1 MAKSLNTNNPVVA
14 TCGTCSSSCFMC
26 LNTGTKNCLT
36 CFAGY
41 QLNLINSTTGVGN
54 CTSKTKSSTTTN
66 YYVTGNRNV
75 TEVSPNFSDLMSA
88 VYATFKTANNLK
100 NKTYNIYVNPDIDHY
115 ILLKDVSVLIEL
127 RYYLQP

>member
-1 MAKSLNTNNPVVA
+1 
-14 TCGTCSSSCFMC
+14 MC